1 MMMSDGDG
9 AHLLTLNDDVGVLG
23 SGEWGKR
30 SGLHNHCD
38 DGVTCMHMPP
48 HACAHT
54 HKAAVDSSK
63 KKGALCVNNMP
74 PVSLRVDWKAAFAT
88 PTSPTEHIKSQRVIY
103 SAVAFKISSTEPKSR
118 LTI

>member
-38 DGVTCMHMPP
+38 DGVTCTHMPP
-48 HACAHT
+48 HAHARTHT
-54 HKAAVDSSK
+54 H
-63 KKGALCVNNMP
+63 
-74 PVSLRVDWKAAFAT
+74 T
-88 PTSPTEHIKSQRVIY
+88 
-103 SAVAFKISSTEPKSR
+103 
-118 LTI
+118 